1 MKRAGVLLLAAVP
14 VIATGVYF
22 VMPTDSADAPQAAP
36 PSVTAQSAR
45 EDAKDRA
52 EQEHE
57 REREKDDSVVA
68 DMPPGHSLVSTT
80 MLPAASRVPGHHPSS
95 MLTYWYPASFRPHDT
110 SASVCALMT
119 LALMFAAKL
128 FHDALPIGGA
138 ATTAA
143 ALAAA
148 AAVDVAGTVRAT
160 ATVHVPSVFPG
171 VHLFDPVR
179 RSATM
184 PKEDATP

>member
-1 MKRAGVLLLAAVP
+1 
-14 VIATGVYF
+14 
-22 VMPTDSADAPQAAP
+22 
-36 PSVTAQSAR
+36 
-45 EDAKDRA
+45 
-52 EQEHE
+52 
-57 REREKDDSVVA
+57 
-68 DMPPGHSLVSTT
+68 MPPGHSLVSTT
-80 MLPAASRVPGHHPSS
+80 MLPAASRVPCHHPSS
-95 MLTYWYPASFRPHDT
+95 MLTYWYPASFRPRDT

-160 ATVHVPSVFPG
+160 ATVVAARRRFTAPTGHSRPTSCRPPSWWPC
-171 VHLFDPVR
+171 
-179 RSATM
+179 
-184 PKEDATP
+184 